1 MQRLYTLFY
10 RHSSW
15 HFSCSIPYIEL
26 YKNLNVVFLTVFD
39 DIGWCV
45 MRQYLF
51 VSLLVF
57 GFISNTVFAER
68 IKDIT
73 SVAGI
78 RANHLVGYG
87 LVVGLDGSGD
97 SSASFTD
104 DSMRNMLEQLGITLP
119 PGANLPIK
127 NVAAVTL
134 SAELPPFTKPGQK
147 IDVNVSSIGNS
158 KNLRGGTLL
167 MAPLK
172 GADGQIYAVAQG
184 NLVVLGLNVSGDDGS
199 SVTVNIP
206 TGGRIPNGATVEREV
221 LTSFIGGDSITLNL
235 HRPDFTTAH
244 RLAETINDT
253 MGLGTAHAVD
263 ASSVR
268 VSAPKDL
275 SQKVSYLSMLENLT
289 LLPGTAAAKIVVN
302 AKTGT
307 VVIGQHVIVQPA
319 AVSHGNLAVTITND
333 PYVSQPAAFSRGGNT
348 VVVPKSD
355 IDVQVTNKG
364 AFLFNFGVTLDEVVR
379 AINNIGAS
387 PAELVAILEALKA
400 AGSLNAELIII

>member
-1 MQRLYTLFY
+1 MKRYLQ
-10 RHSSW
+10 
-15 HFSCSIPYIEL
+15 
-26 YKNLNVVFLTVFD
+26 FLLML
-39 DIGWCV
+39 C
-45 MRQYLF
+45 MMN
-51 VSLLVF
+51 S
-57 GFISNTVFAER
+57 VFAER
-68 IKDIT
+68 IKDIAT
-73 SVAGI
+73 VAGI
-78 RANHLVGYG
+78 RNNHLVGYG

-134 SAELPPFTKPGQK
+134 SAELPAFTKPGQK

-184 NLVVLGLNVSGDDGS
+184 NLVVIGLNAGGDDGS
-199 SVTVNIP
+199 SVTINVP

-221 LTSFIGGDSITLNL
+221 ITSFISGDSITLNL

-253 MGLGTAHAVD
+253 MGLGTAHALD
-263 ASSVR
+263 ASSVK

-289 LLPGTAAAKIVVN
+289 FLPGTAAAKIVVN
-302 AKTGT
+302 ARTGT
-307 VVIGQHVIVQPA
+307 VVIGQNVIVQPA
-319 AVSHGNLAVTITND
+319 VVSHGSLTVTITND
-333 PYVSQPAAFSRGGNT
+333 PNISQPPAFSNGET
-348 VVVPKSD
+348 VVIPKSD
-355 IDVQVTNKG
+355 VDVAASNSG
-364 AFLFNFGVTLDEVVR
+364 AFLFNLGVTLDEVVR

>member
-1 MQRLYTLFY
+1 MKR
-10 RHSSW
+10 
-15 HFSCSIPYIEL
+15 
-26 YKNLNVVFLTVFD
+26 
-39 DIGWCV
+39 
-45 MRQYLF
+45 YL
-51 VSLLVF
+51 VLSLLIF
-57 GFISNTVFAER
+57 SFLSNIVFAER
-68 IKDIT
+68 IKDIAT
-73 SVAGI
+73 VAGI
-78 RANHLVGYG
+78 RSNQLVGYG

-97 SSASFTD
+97 TSASFTD

-127 NVAAVTL
+127 NVAAVSL

-172 GADGQIYAVAQG
+172 GADGRIYAVAQG
-184 NLVVLGLNVSGDDGS
+184 NLVVLGLNAAGGDGS

-221 LTSFIGGDSITLNL
+221 LTSFVAGNSITLNL
-235 HRPDFTTAH
+235 HRPDFTTSH

-263 ASSVR
+263 ASSVK
-268 VSAPKDL
+268 VSAPKEM

-289 LLPGTAAAKIVVN
+289 FLPGTAAAKIVVN
-302 AKTGT
+302 ARTGT
-307 VVIGQHVIVQPA
+307 VVIGQHVVVQPA
-319 AVSHGNLAVTITND
+319 AVSHGNLTVTITND
-333 PYVSQPAAFSRGGNT
+333 PQISQPPAFSNGET

-355 IDVQVTNKG
+355 VDVAVNNKG
-364 AFLFNFGVTLDEVVR
+364 AFLFNLGVTLDEVVR
-379 AINNIGAS
+379 AVNNIGAS

>member
-1 MQRLYTLFY
+1 MKRYMLFSFLIMGLI
-10 RHSSW
+10 SST
-15 HFSCSIPYIEL
+15 
-26 YKNLNVVFLTVFD
+26 VV
-39 DIGWCV
+39 
-45 MRQYLF
+45 
-51 VSLLVF
+51 
-57 GFISNTVFAER
+57 AER
-68 IKDIT
+68 IKDIAT
-73 SVAGI
+73 VAGI
-78 RANHLVGYG
+78 RGNHLVGYG

-127 NVAAVTL
+127 NVAAVSL

-184 NLVVLGLNVSGDDGS
+184 NLVVLGLNASGDDGS

-221 LTSFIGGDSITLNL
+221 LTSFIGGNSITLNL

-244 RLAETINDT
+244 RLAETINET
-253 MGLGTAHAVD
+253 MGLGTAQAVD
-263 ASSVR
+263 ASSVK
-268 VSAPKDL
+268 VSAPKEL

-289 LLPGTAAAKIVVN
+289 FLPGAAAAKIVVN
-302 AKTGT
+302 ARTGT
-307 VVIGQHVIVQPA
+307 VVIGQNVIVQPA
-319 AVSHGNLAVTITND
+319 VVSHGNLIVTITND
-333 PYVSQPAAFSRGGNT
+333 PLISQPPAFSRGDT
-348 VVVPKSD
+348 VVVPKT
-355 IDVQVTNKG
+355 DVDVAVNNKG
-364 AFLFNFGVTLDEVVR
+364 AFLFNLGVTLDEVVR

>member
-1 MQRLYTLFY
+1 MWRFLWLCLLI
-10 RHSSW
+10 
-15 HFSCSIPYIEL
+15 FSF
-26 YKNLNVVFLTVFD
+26 VVNPVL
-39 DIGWCV
+39 
-45 MRQYLF
+45 
-51 VSLLVF
+51 
-57 GFISNTVFAER
+57 AER
-68 IKDIT
+68 IKDIST
-73 SVAGI
+73 VAGI
-78 RANHLVGYG
+78 RSNQLVGYG

-127 NVAAVTL
+127 NVAAVSL
-134 SAELPPFTKPGQK
+134 SAELPPFTKPGQR

-184 NLVVLGLNVSGDDGS
+184 NLVVMGLNAGGADGS
-199 SVTVNIP
+199 SVTINIP
-206 TGGRIPNGATVEREV
+206 TGGRIPNGAMVEREV
-221 LTSFIGGDSITLNL
+221 ITSFVSGNSITLNL
-235 HRPDFTTAH
+235 FRPDFTTAH

-253 MGLGTAHAVD
+253 MGLGTAQAVD
-263 ASSVR
+263 ASSVK
-268 VSAPKDL
+268 VSAPTNL

-289 LLPGTAAAKIVVN
+289 FNPGMAAAKIVVN

-307 VVIGQHVIVQPA
+307 VVIGQNVIVQPA
-319 AVSHGNLAVTITND
+319 AVSHGNLTVTITND
-333 PYVSQPAAFSRGGNT
+333 PTISQPPAFSNGQT
-348 VVVPKSD
+348 AVVPKSD
-355 IDVQVTNKG
+355 VDVTATNSG
-364 AFLFNFGVTLDEVVR
+364 AFVFNLGVTLDEVVR
-379 AINNIGAS
+379 AVNNIGAS

>member
-1 MQRLYTLFY
+1 MKRLFILIVT
-10 RHSSW
+10 
-15 HFSCSIPYIEL
+15 FSC
-26 YKNLNVVFLTVFD
+26 
-39 DIGWCV
+39 
-45 MRQYLF
+45 
-51 VSLLVF
+51 LL
-57 GFISNTVFAER
+57 SSSVFAER
-68 IKDIT
+68 IKDIAT
-73 SVAGI
+73 VAGI

-127 NVAAVTL
+127 NVAAVSL
-134 SAELPPFTKPGQK
+134 SAELPPFTKSGQK

-172 GADGQIYAVAQG
+172 GADGQIYAIAQG
-184 NLVVLGLNVSGDDGS
+184 NLVVIGLNAGGQDGS

-221 LTSFIGGDSITLNL
+221 VTSFSSGNSITLNL
-235 HRPDFTTAH
+235 FRPDFTTAH

-253 MGLGTAHAVD
+253 MGLGTAQALD
-263 ASSVR
+263 ASSVK
-268 VSAPKDL
+268 VSAPTNL

-289 LLPGTAAAKIVVN
+289 FNPGTAAAKIVVN
-302 AKTGT
+302 ARTGT
-307 VVIGQHVIVQPA
+307 VVIGQNVIVQPA
-319 AVSHGNLAVTITND
+319 AVSHGNLTVTITND
-333 PYVSQPAAFSRGGNT
+333 PTISQPPAFSNGQT
-348 VVVPKSD
+348 VVAPKSD
-355 IDVQVTNKG
+355 VAVNASNRGT
-364 AFLFNFGVTLDEVVR
+364 FLFNLGVTLNEVVR

>member
-1 MQRLYTLFY
+1 MKY
-10 RHSSW
+10 H
-15 HFSCSIPYIEL
+15 YIL
-26 YKNLNVVFLTVFD
+26 GLL
-39 DIGWCV
+39 II
-45 MRQYLF
+45 
-51 VSLLVF
+51 SLL
-57 GFISNTVFAER
+57 SQLSYAER
-68 IKDIT
+68 IKDIAT
-73 SVAGI
+73 VAGI
-78 RANHLVGYG
+78 RSNQLVGYG

-104 DSMRNMLEQLGITLP
+104 DSMRNMLEQLGISLP
-119 PGANLPIK
+119 QGAKLPIK
-127 NVAAVTL
+127 NVAAVSL

-184 NLVVLGLNVSGDDGS
+184 NLVVIGLNAGGDDGS
-199 SVTVNIP
+199 SVTINVP

-221 LTSFIGGDSITLNL
+221 ITSFVRGNSITLNL

-253 MGLGTAHAVD
+253 MGLGTAKAVD
-263 ASSVR
+263 ASSVV

-275 SQKVSYLSMLENLT
+275 SQKVSYLSLLENLT
-289 LLPGTAAAKIVVN
+289 FLPGTAAAKIVVN
-302 AKTGT
+302 ARTGT
-307 VVIGQHVIVQPA
+307 VVIGQNVIVQPA
-319 AVSHGNLAVTITND
+319 AVSHGNLTVTITND
-333 PYVSQPAAFSRGGNT
+333 PNISQPPAFSNGQT
-348 VVVPKSD
+348 VVEPNKD
-355 IDVQVTNKG
+355 IDVALQNKG
-364 AFLFNFGVTLDEVVR
+364 AFLFNLGVTLDEVVR

-387 PAELVAILEALKA
+387 PGELVAILEALKA

>member
-1 MQRLYTLFY
+1 MNRYLILSFFSICLI
-10 RHSSW
+10 SS
-15 HFSCSIPYIEL
+15 
-26 YKNLNVVFLTVFD
+26 NVV
-39 DIGWCV
+39 
-45 MRQYLF
+45 
-51 VSLLVF
+51 
-57 GFISNTVFAER
+57 AER
-68 IKDIT
+68 IKDLA

-78 RANHLVGYG
+78 RPNQLVGYG

-127 NVAAVTL
+127 NVAAVSL

-184 NLVVLGLNVSGDDGS
+184 NLVVIGLNVGAEDGS
-199 SVTVNIP
+199 SVTVNVP
-206 TGGRIPNGATVEREV
+206 TGGRIPNGAIVEREV
-221 LTSFIGGDSITLNL
+221 MTSFIDGANSITLNL
-235 HRPDFTTAH
+235 YRPDFTTAH

-253 MGLGTAHAVD
+253 MGLGTAQALD

-268 VSAPKDL
+268 VSAPKVL

-289 LLPGTAAAKIVVN
+289 FYPGKAPARIVVN
-302 AKTGT
+302 ARSGT
-307 VVIGQHVIVQPA
+307 VVIGQNVIVQPA
-319 AVSHGNLAVTITND
+319 VVSHGNLSVTITND
-333 PYVSQPAAFSRGGNT
+333 PYVSQPGPFSRRGRT
-348 VVVPKSD
+348 AIVPDSD
-355 IDVQVTNKG
+355 IDVKIDNKG
-364 AFLFNFGVTLDEVVR
+364 AFVFNIGVTLDEVVR

-400 AGSLNAELIII
+400 AGSLNAQLIII

>member
-1 MQRLYTLFY
+1 MKR
-10 RHSSW
+10 
-15 HFSCSIPYIEL
+15 
-26 YKNLNVVFLTVFD
+26 
-39 DIGWCV
+39 
-45 MRQYLF
+45 YL
-51 VSLLVF
+51 LLLLLIIS
-57 GFISNTVFAER
+57 FISNTVFAER
-68 IKDIT
+68 IKDIAM
-73 SVAGI
+73 VAGI
-78 RANHLVGYG
+78 RNNHLIGYG

-97 SSASFTD
+97 TSASFTD

-119 PGANLPIK
+119 PGAKLPIK
-127 NVAAVTL
+127 NVAAVSL
-134 SAELPPFTKPGQK
+134 SAELPAFTKPGQK

-184 NLVVLGLNVSGDDGS
+184 NLVVIGLSAGADDGS
-199 SVTVNIP
+199 SVTINVP

-221 LTSFIGGDSITLNL
+221 LTSFISGDSITLNL

-253 MGLGTAHAVD
+253 MGLGTAQAVD

-268 VSAPKDL
+268 VSAPKEL

-289 LLPGTAAAKIVVN
+289 FLPGTAAAKIVVN
-302 AKTGT
+302 ARTGT
-307 VVIGQHVIVQPA
+307 VVIGKNVIVQPA
-319 AVSHGNLAVTITND
+319 AVTHGNLTVTITND
-333 PYVSQPAAFSRGGNT
+333 PTISQPAAFSRGGET

-355 IDVQVTNKG
+355 IDVTATDSG
-364 AFLFNFGVTLDEVVR
+364 AFLFNLGVTLDEVVR

>member
-1 MQRLYTLFY
+1 MKRLFILIVT
-10 RHSSW
+10 
-15 HFSCSIPYIEL
+15 FSC
-26 YKNLNVVFLTVFD
+26 
-39 DIGWCV
+39 
-45 MRQYLF
+45 
-51 VSLLVF
+51 LL
-57 GFISNTVFAER
+57 SSSVFAER
-68 IKDIT
+68 IKDVAT
-73 SVAGI
+73 VAGI

-127 NVAAVTL
+127 NVAAVSL

-172 GADGQIYAVAQG
+172 GADGQIYAIAQG
-184 NLVVLGLNVSGDDGS
+184 NLVVIGLNAGGQDGS
-199 SVTVNIP
+199 SVTINIP
-206 TGGRIPNGATVEREV
+206 TGGLIPNGATVEREV
-221 LTSFIGGDSITLNL
+221 PTSFTHGNSITLDL
-235 HRPDFTTAH
+235 FRPDFTTAH

-253 MGLGTAHAVD
+253 MGLGTAQAID
-263 ASSVR
+263 AASVK
-268 VSAPKDL
+268 VSAPTDL

-289 LLPGTAAAKIVVN
+289 FNPGTAAAKIVVN
-302 AKTGT
+302 ARTGT
-307 VVIGQHVIVQPA
+307 VVIGQNVIVQPA
-319 AVSHGNLAVTITND
+319 AVTHGNLTVTITND
-333 PYVSQPAAFSRGGNT
+333 PTISQPPAFSNGQT
-348 VVVPKSD
+348 AIVPNSNV
-355 IDVQVTNKG
+355 DVTATNKG
-364 AFLFNFGVTLDEVVR
+364 AFLFNLGVTLDEVVR
-379 AINNIGAS
+379 AINDIGAT

>member
-1 MQRLYTLFY
+1 MWRSFCI
-10 RHSSW
+10 S
-15 HFSCSIPYIEL
+15 FVIFCFA
-26 YKNLNVVFLTVFD
+26 LNP
-39 DIGWCV
+39 
-45 MRQYLF
+45 
-51 VSLLVF
+51 
-57 GFISNTVFAER
+57 VFAER
-68 IKDIT
+68 IKDIST
-73 SVAGI
+73 VAGI
-78 RANHLVGYG
+78 RSNQLVGYG

-97 SSASFTD
+97 SSAAFTD

-184 NLVVLGLNVSGDDGS
+184 NLVVMGLNASGKDGS
-199 SVTVNIP
+199 SVTINIP

-221 LTSFIGGDSITLNL
+221 ITSFVTGNSITLNL
-235 HRPDFTTAH
+235 FRPDFTTAY

-253 MGLGTAHAVD
+253 MGLGTAKAVD
-263 ASSVR
+263 ASSVK
-268 VSAPKDL
+268 VSAPTDL

-289 LLPGTAAAKIVVN
+289 FNPGTAAAKIVVN
-302 AKTGT
+302 ARTGT
-307 VVIGQHVIVQPA
+307 VVIGQNVIVQPA
-319 AVSHGNLAVTITND
+319 AVSHGNLTVTITND
-333 PYVSQPAAFSRGGNT
+333 PTISQPPAFSNGQT

-355 IDVQVTNKG
+355 VDVAATNSG
-364 AFLFNFGVTLDEVVR
+364 AFVFNLGVTLDEVVR
-379 AINNIGAS
+379 AVNNIGAS

>member
-1 MQRLYTLFY
+1 MKHSLLFLIII
-10 RHSSW
+10 S
-15 HFSCSIPYIEL
+15 
-26 YKNLNVVFLTVFD
+26 
-39 DIGWCV
+39 
-45 MRQYLF
+45 F
-51 VSLLVF
+51 VSN
-57 GFISNTVFAER
+57 SVFAER

-73 SVAGI
+73 TVAGI
-78 RANHLVGYG
+78 RGNHLVGYG

-97 SSASFTD
+97 SSAAFTD

-127 NVAAVTL
+127 NVAAVSL

-184 NLVVLGLNVSGDDGS
+184 NLVVIGMSAGGADGS

-221 LTSFIGGDSITLNL
+221 LTSFVSGNSITLNL

-244 RLAETINDT
+244 RLAETINNT
-253 MGLGTAHAVD
+253 MGLGTAQAVD
-263 ASSVR
+263 ASSVK
-268 VSAPKDL
+268 VSAPKEL

-289 LLPGTAAAKIVVN
+289 FLPGTAAAKIVVN
-302 AKTGT
+302 ARTGT
-307 VVIGQHVIVQPA
+307 VVIGQNVIVQPA
-319 AVSHGNLAVTITND
+319 AVSHGNLTVTITNN
-333 PYVSQPAAFSRGGNT
+333 YNISQPPAFSNGT
-348 VVVPKSD
+348 TAITPETD
-355 IDVQVTNKG
+355 IDVTLTDNG
-364 AFLFNFGVTLDEVVR
+364 TFLFNLGVTLDEVVR

>member
-1 MQRLYTLFY
+1 MKRYLVFFLL
-10 RHSSW
+10 
-15 HFSCSIPYIEL
+15 SICL
-26 YKNLNVVFLTVFD
+26 WAN
-39 DIGWCV
+39 
-45 MRQYLF
+45 
-51 VSLLVF
+51 SLL
-57 GFISNTVFAER
+57 AER
-68 IKDIT
+68 IKDIAT
-73 SVAGI
+73 VAGI
-78 RANHLVGYG
+78 RSNQLVGYG

-127 NVAAVTL
+127 NVAAVSL

-172 GADGQIYAVAQG
+172 GADGRIYAVAQG
-184 NLVVLGLNVSGDDGS
+184 NLVVIGLSAGGDDGS
-199 SVTVNIP
+199 SVTVNVP

-221 LTSFIGGDSITLNL
+221 PTSFINGNSITLNL

-253 MGLGTAHAVD
+253 MGLGTAQAVD
-263 ASSVR
+263 ASAVR
-268 VSAPKDL
+268 VSAPTNL

-289 LLPGTAAAKIVVN
+289 FHPGTASAKIVVN
-302 AKTGT
+302 ARTGT
-307 VVIGQHVIVQPA
+307 VVIGQNVIVQPA
-319 AVSHGNLAVTITND
+319 AVSHGNLTVTITND
-333 PYVSQPAAFSRGGNT
+333 PTISQPPAFSDGNT

-355 IDVQVTNKG
+355 IEVTATNNG
-364 AFLFNFGVTLDEVVR
+364 AFLFNLGVTLDEVVR

-387 PAELVAILEALKA
+387 PGELVAILEALKA

>member
-1 MQRLYTLFY
+1 MKRYLLL
-10 RHSSW
+10 S
-15 HFSCSIPYIEL
+15 
-26 YKNLNVVFLTVFD
+26 FL
-39 DIGWCV
+39 I
-45 MRQYLF
+45 LI
-51 VSLLVF
+51 
-57 GFISNTVFAER
+57 FISNNVLAER
-68 IKDIT
+68 IKDIAT
-73 SVAGI
+73 VAGI
-78 RANHLVGYG
+78 RGNQLVGYG

-127 NVAAVTL
+127 NVAAVSL
-134 SAELPPFTKPGQK
+134 SAELPAFTKPGQK

-172 GADGQIYAVAQG
+172 GANGQIYAVAQG
-184 NLVVLGLNVSGDDGS
+184 NLVVLGLNAGGDDGS
-199 SVTVNIP
+199 SVTINIP

-221 LTSFIGGDSITLNL
+221 LTSFVAGNSITLNL

-244 RLAETINDT
+244 RLAETINET
-253 MGLGTAHAVD
+253 MGLGTASAVD
-263 ASSVR
+263 AASVK
-268 VSAPKDL
+268 VSAPKEL
-275 SQKVSYLSMLENLT
+275 SQKVSYLSMLENLDF
-289 LLPGTAAAKIVVN
+289 LPGTAAAKIVVN
-302 AKTGT
+302 ARTGT
-307 VVIGQHVIVQPA
+307 VVIGQNVIVQPA
-319 AVSHGNLAVTITND
+319 VVSHGNLIVTITND
-333 PYVSQPAAFSRGGNT
+333 PLISQPPAFSNGET

-355 IDVQVTNKG
+355 VDVAVNNKG
-364 AFLFNFGVTLDEVVR
+364 AFLFNLGVTLDEVVR

>member
-1 MQRLYTLFY
+1 MKHSLLFLIII
-10 RHSSW
+10 S
-15 HFSCSIPYIEL
+15 
-26 YKNLNVVFLTVFD
+26 
-39 DIGWCV
+39 
-45 MRQYLF
+45 F
-51 VSLLVF
+51 VSN
-57 GFISNTVFAER
+57 SVFAER

-73 SVAGI
+73 TVAGI
-78 RANHLVGYG
+78 RGNHLVGYG

-97 SSASFTD
+97 SSAAFTD

-127 NVAAVTL
+127 NVAAVSL

-184 NLVVLGLNVSGDDGS
+184 NLVVIGMSAGGADGS

-221 LTSFIGGDSITLNL
+221 LTSFVSGNSITLNL

-244 RLAETINDT
+244 RLAETINNT
-253 MGLGTAHAVD
+253 MGLGTAQAVD
-263 ASSVR
+263 ASSVK
-268 VSAPKDL
+268 VSAPKEL

-289 LLPGTAAAKIVVN
+289 FLPGTAAAKIVVN
-302 AKTGT
+302 ARTGT
-307 VVIGQHVIVQPA
+307 VVIGQNVIVQPA
-319 AVSHGNLAVTITND
+319 AVSHGNLTVTITND
-333 PYVSQPAAFSRGGNT
+333 PTISQPSAFSRGGET
-348 VVVPKSD
+348 VVVPRTD
-355 IDVQVTNKG
+355 IDVTLTDKG
-364 AFLFNFGVTLDEVVR
+364 TFLFNLGVTLDEVVR

>member
-1 MQRLYTLFY
+1 
-10 RHSSW
+10 
-15 HFSCSIPYIEL
+15 
-26 YKNLNVVFLTVFD
+26 
-39 DIGWCV
+39 
-45 MRQYLF
+45 MRQYIL
-51 VSLLVF
+51 VSFLIIGL
-57 GFISNTVFAER
+57 ISNTVFAER

-78 RANHLVGYG
+78 RGNQLVGYG

-97 SSASFTD
+97 TGASFTE

-127 NVAAVTL
+127 NVAAVSL

-184 NLVVLGLNVSGDDGS
+184 NLVVLGLSVGADDGS

-221 LTSFIGGDSITLNL
+221 LTSFISGTSITLNL

-244 RLAETINDT
+244 RLAETINNT

-268 VSAPKDL
+268 VSAPKKL
-275 SQKVSYLSMLENLT
+275 SQKVSYLSMLENLR
-289 LLPGTAAAKIVVN
+289 LLPGTAAARIVVN

-307 VVIGQHVIVQPA
+307 VVIGQNVIVQPA
-319 AVSHGNLAVTITND
+319 VVSHGNLIVTITND
-333 PYVSQPAAFSRGGNT
+333 PYVSQPAAFSRGGET

-355 IDVQVTNKG
+355 IDVAVNNKG
-364 AFLFNFGVTLDEVVR
+364 AFLFNLGVTLDEVVR

>member
-1 MQRLYTLFY
+1 MKQY
-10 RHSSW
+10 
-15 HFSCSIPYIEL
+15 
-26 YKNLNVVFLTVFD
+26 VFF
-39 DIGWCV
+39 
-45 MRQYLF
+45 
-51 VSLLVF
+51 SLLLINL
-57 GFISNTVFAER
+57 ISNTVLAER
-68 IKDIT
+68 IKDIAT
-73 SVAGI
+73 VAGI
-78 RANHLVGYG
+78 RNNHLIGYG

-127 NVAAVTL
+127 NVAAVSL
-134 SAELPPFTKPGQK
+134 SAELPAFTKPGQK

-184 NLVVLGLNVSGDDGS
+184 NLVVVGMSASGDDGS
-199 SVTVNIP
+199 SVTINVP

-221 LTSFIGGDSITLNL
+221 LTSFISGDSITLNL
-235 HRPDFTTAH
+235 HRSDFTTAH

-253 MGLGTAHAVD
+253 MGLGTAHAID

-268 VSAPKDL
+268 VSAPKEL

-289 LLPGTAAAKIVVN
+289 FLPGTAAAKIVVN

-307 VVIGQHVIVQPA
+307 VVIGQNVIVQPA
-319 AVSHGNLAVTITND
+319 AVSHGNLTVTITND
-333 PYVSQPAAFSRGGNT
+333 YNISQPPAFSSGNT
-348 VVVPKSD
+348 AVTPESQV
-355 IDVQVTNKG
+355 DVALTDHG
-364 AFLFNFGVTLDEVVR
+364 TFLFNLGVTLDEVVR

>member
-1 MQRLYTLFY
+1 MKRY
-10 RHSSW
+10 
-15 HFSCSIPYIEL
+15 
-26 YKNLNVVFLTVFD
+26 
-39 DIGWCV
+39 
-45 MRQYLF
+45 
-51 VSLLVF
+51 LVF
-57 GFISNTVFAER
+57 SFFAIFLIANDVLAER
-68 IKDIT
+68 IKDIAT
-73 SVAGI
+73 VAGI
-78 RANHLVGYG
+78 RSNQLVGYG

-127 NVAAVTL
+127 NVAAVSL

-184 NLVVLGLNVSGDDGS
+184 NLVVVGLAAAGDDGS
-199 SVTVNIP
+199 SVTVNVP

-221 LTSFIGGDSITLNL
+221 LTSFVDGNSITLNL

-268 VSAPKDL
+268 VSAPTTM

-289 LLPGTAAAKIVVN
+289 FLPGTASAKIVVN
-302 AKTGT
+302 ARTGT
-307 VVIGQHVIVQPA
+307 VVIGQNVIVQPA
-319 AVSHGNLAVTITND
+319 AVSHGNLTVTITND
-333 PYVSQPAAFSRGGNT
+333 PYVSQPPAFARVGET
-348 VVVPKSD
+348 VVVPDSD
-355 IDVQVTNKG
+355 VDVALEDKG
-364 AFLFNFGVTLDEVVR
+364 AFVFNLGVTLDEVVR
-379 AINNIGAS
+379 AINNIGAN

>member
-1 MQRLYTLFY
+1 
-10 RHSSW
+10 
-15 HFSCSIPYIEL
+15 
-26 YKNLNVVFLTVFD
+26 
-39 DIGWCV
+39 

-78 RANHLVGYG
+78 RGNHLVGYG

-127 NVAAVTL
+127 NVAAVSL
-134 SAELPPFTKPGQK
+134 IAELPPFTKPGQK

-184 NLVVLGLNVSGDDGS
+184 NLVVLGLSVSGDDGS
-199 SVTVNIP
+199 SVTINVP

-221 LTSFIGGDSITLNL
+221 LTSFIGGNSITLNL

-268 VSAPKDL
+268 VSAPKEL

-289 LLPGTAAAKIVVN
+289 FLPGTAAAKIVVN
-302 AKTGT
+302 ARTGT
-307 VVIGQHVIVQPA
+307 VVIGKNVIVQPA
-319 AVSHGNLAVTITND
+319 AVTHGNLTVTITND
-333 PYVSQPAAFSRGGNT
+333 PTISQPAAFSRGGET

-355 IDVQVTNKG
+355 IDVAATNSG
-364 AFLFNFGVTLDEVVR
+364 AFLFNLGVTLDEVVR
-379 AINNIGAS
+379 AVNNIGAS